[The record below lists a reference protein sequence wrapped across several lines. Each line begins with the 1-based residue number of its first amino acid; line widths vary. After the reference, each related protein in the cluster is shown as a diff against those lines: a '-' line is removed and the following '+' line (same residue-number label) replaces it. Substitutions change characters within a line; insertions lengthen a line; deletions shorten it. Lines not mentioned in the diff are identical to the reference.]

1 MTRFIKIF
9 AYAIGCIII
18 AAVLFA
24 AFLQWRGIPNYEMP
38 KPVVATITSTPE
50 MVVRGE
56 RLASM
61 LCNHCHYNDANT
73 MLTGKFLRDM
83 PPMFG
88 KVYSANITQDAT
100 HGIGKWTDAEL
111 LVLLRTG
118 IKRDG
123 QYAPAYMPKFANM
136 SDEDINAVI
145 AYLKSDKPEVIAQKV
160 VSTPCAP
167 SLFTKFLCLV
177 AMKPYL
183 YPEKELV
190 EPDTTDKKAFGKYL
204 VQGRF
209 ACFGCHSG
217 DLTKVD
223 ELHPEKSFGYLGGGT
238 EMLDMEGKPIK
249 TRNITFDAETGIGKW
264 TLEEFNLAMKAGIV
278 PNDQPALRYPMIPYM
293 RMTNIEIEAIYEY
306 LKSAPKVV
314 NKVER

>member
-1 MTRFIKIF
+1 M
-9 AYAIGCIII
+9 
-18 AAVLFA
+18 AAALFV
-24 AFLQWRGIPNYEMP
+24 AFLQWRGIPKYETP
-38 KPVVATITSTPE
+38 KPTVSVITPTPE
-50 MVVRGE
+50 TVERGE

-88 KVYSANITQDAT
+88 AVYSANITQDVT

-118 IKRDG
+118 IKPNG
-123 QYAPAYMPKFANM
+123 QYTPAYMPKFANM
-136 SDEDINAVI
+136 SDEDIRAVI
-145 AYLKSDKPEVIAQKV
+145 AYLKSDKPEVAAQPV
-160 VSTPCAP
+160 VAAPCEP

-177 AMKPYL
+177 AMKPYP
-183 YPEKELV
+183 YPEKAIA
-190 EPDTTDKKAFGKYL
+190 EPDTTNKVAFGKYL

-223 ELHPEKSFGYLGGGT
+223 ELNPEKSFGYLAGGT

-249 TRNITFDAETGIGKW
+249 TRNITFDTETGIGKW
-264 TLEEFNLAMKAGIV
+264 SLADFTLAMKTGIV
-278 PNDQPALRYPMIPYM
+278 PNKQPALRYPMIPYM
-293 RMTNIEIEAIYEY
+293 RMTDTEIEAIYEY
-306 LKSAPKVV
+306 LKSVPKVV
-314 NKVER
+314 NKVERVF